1 MGNAIAQLP
10 TNNGSTRPLARNRI
24 LSARFSEAEYADL
37 ERRAW
42 SKGMTLGDWAR
53 AALLEELRDA
63 DLQATQTHIFT
74 ELVAVQLLVMNVL
87 EPLLRGEKL
96 SREQVAG
103 IFREV
108 QVTKAARAK
117 ELLMKRTQTREK

>member
-42 SKGMTLGDWAR
+42 TKGMTLGDWAR
-53 AALLEELRDA
+53 EALLEELRDA
-63 DLQATQTHIFT
+63 DPPATQTHIFT
-74 ELVAVQLLVMNVL
+74 ELIAIQLLVMNVL

-108 QVTKAARAK
+108 QATKTARAQ
-117 ELLMKRTQTREK
+117 ELLVKRTRTREK